1 MGRPGASGR
10 STKCHPWGGL
20 KDTPLF
26 SWLQA
31 VPRGNNPRQGAGS
44 AILSHEFTKVMF
56 SLDVFPTFLR
66 TSLTE
71 CYVLKVQLPTS
82 RFPTLGRTM
91 VSSRRERHFFRKL
104 AFRLDER
111 RPPRILGRG
120 RAPTPG
126 PRNLNE
132 NPSPEELSGKSYAR
146 AVPE

>member
-1 MGRPGASGR
+1 MGNIWETTRRQLRDQAIWRDNWETSGRHLGDISETSGRHLGRLGASGR
-10 STKCHPWGGL
+10 STKCHPWGVL
-20 KDTPLF
+20 KDIPLF

-82 RFPTLGRTM
+82 RFPTPGHSM
-91 VSSRRERHFFRKL
+91 VSSRRERHFFK
-104 AFRLDER
+104 
-111 RPPRILGRG
+111 
-120 RAPTPG
+120 
-126 PRNLNE
+126 N
-132 NPSPEELSGKSYAR
+132 
-146 AVPE
+146 